1 MEYSNLYRK
10 DTKPTR
16 LYGTPIRLKAFLP
29 GSLHP
34 FWPIVSSIGTYNYNL
49 AQYLGSLLSPHTP
62 SEYSTKDS
70 FTFIEEIKSV
80 SLTDKFLICFV

>member
-34 FWPIVSSIGTYNYNL
+34 F
-49 AQYLGSLLSPHTP
+49 
-62 SEYSTKDS
+62 
-70 FTFIEEIKSV
+70 
-80 SLTDKFLICFV
+80 